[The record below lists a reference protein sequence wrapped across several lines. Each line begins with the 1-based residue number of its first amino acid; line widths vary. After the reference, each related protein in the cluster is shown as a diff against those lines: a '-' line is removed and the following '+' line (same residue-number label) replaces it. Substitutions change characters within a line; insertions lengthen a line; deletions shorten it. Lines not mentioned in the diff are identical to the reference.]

1 MVYVII
7 GMDLPGRMWFSPQLF
22 TPNRRMTMELT
33 PQAAKKWN
41 AIPAMQRL
49 RILNNVWCVGCM
61 KNTSMGEASGRI
73 EKGQLSLKGICTRC
87 GGVVA
92 RVVE

>member
-1 MVYVII
+1 
-7 GMDLPGRMWFSPQLF
+7 
-22 TPNRRMTMELT
+22 MTMELT

-49 RILNNVWCVGCM
+49 RILNNVWCVSCM
-61 KNTSMGEASGRI
+61 KNTSMGEAIGRI
-73 EKGQLSLKGICTRC
+73 EKGQLSLKGVCTRC
-87 GGVVA
+87 GGLVA